1 MTTDV
6 TTQDGAVALPLLG
19 EWALVTGASKGI
31 GFAVAKEFVGAGAN
45 VVLVARGDDVLNEA
59 ADELRAQ
66 ATASQQVRT
75 IRADTS
81 DRQSI
86 DELFQAI
93 RGQGVSLDILVANAG
108 AGNVTPF
115 LELSLEEWDRTLALN
130 LSGTFQCVQSAARM
144 MAGTVDSGGRSAG
157 AAEPPNKAILVVS
170 SIRAEGVRPGRLAY
184 SVTKAAVNQLVRS
197 AAYELAPL
205 GIRVNALSPGITA
218 TPLAQEG
225 NPDVFAEMV
234 ATVPMGR
241 AGAPSDMGA
250 AALYL
255 CSPQSRFVTGANL
268 VVDGGESLW

>member
-6 TTQDGAVALPLLG
+6 TTLDARVGLPLLG
-19 EWALVTGASKGI
+19 QWAMVTGASKGI
-31 GFAVAKEFVGAGAN
+31 GFAVAEEFVGAGGN
-45 VVLVARGDDVLNEA
+45 VVLVARGEDALAGA
-59 ADELRAQ
+59 AEQLRGRV

-81 DRQSI
+81 DRHSI
-86 DELFQAI
+86 DELFDTI

-108 AGNVTPF
+108 AGQVTPF

-130 LSGTFQCVQSAARM
+130 LSGTFQCVQSAGRM
-144 MAGTVDSGGRSAG
+144 IADTVGEHPAG
-157 AAEPPNKAILVVS
+157 AAEPANKAILVVS